1 MRNNEELLKNVIFD
15 NGIKALRKT
24 NRMYLKSLSINNRN
38 CAIET
43 INLLQQANKTIQNV
57 NRLLKNNEIVDSA
70 TLMRSCIEKIA
81 MAMMIYFDP
90 ENTYV
95 EFKDLKK
102 CGLTRNTRPNSLVKA
117 FSRKLKKINPFM
129 FDEFSTNE
137 LCEMLNESY
146 GKLCLYT
153 HSSIAVSLMIE
164 VNRNDDT
171 DLFIVFFNSISYFL
185 EILLYCCLK
194 YLCGDTEK
202 HVDLICLFLGW
213 MLIFSKINKRNLNS
227 EHLKKYKEYL
237 YSNINYGFN
246 DRNSEFLVQI
256 ERGSKE
262 LTSLLNENSDVINDY
277 LMDFMQENK

>member
-1 MRNNEELLKNVIFD
+1 MENNEELLKNVIFD
-15 NGIKALRKT
+15 NGLKALRKT
-24 NRMYLKSLSINNRN
+24 NKMYLKSLSINNRN
-38 CAIET
+38 CVIET

-90 ENTYV
+90 ENIYV

-102 CGLTRNTRPNSLVKA
+102 CGLTKNTRPSNLVNA
-117 FSRKLKKINPFM
+117 FSGKLKEISPFL
-129 FDEFSTNE
+129 FDEFSSDE
-137 LCEMLNESY
+137 LCKMLNESY

-164 VNRNDDT
+164 VNENDDI
-171 DLFIVFFNSISYFL
+171 DLFIIFFYSISYFL

-213 MLIFSKINKRNLNS
+213 MSVFSKINERKVNF

-237 YSNINYGFN
+237 YSNINYDFN
-246 DRNSEFLVQI
+246 CGNYELLTQI
-256 ERGSKE
+256 ERDAKE
-262 LTSLLNENSDVINDY
+262 FTSLINNNSDLINDY
-277 LMDFMQENK
+277 LMNLLQENE